1 MGREVHCKQISLA
14 CVGSAHGVWTTLGLP
29 QLNIACA
36 FLIYTVQA
44 PGFSA
49 GHCPKRALCF
59 KYFPGLSHS
68 GSASWA
74 QTRFSMWF
82 CTLPKSEQLRRPGAW
97 WVHWPRW
104 AVRLNHLPC
113 PSHSVFQCTA
123 RIPSQVCHVSPLGT
137 WSQAV
142 TLLAGVNR
150 PGSQEDMVSNWEP
163 THSLVEDAS
172 LCCRDWTSPLPYSS
186 GCYTPASLPPAGGE
200 EPVHSQLALL
210 WYSLNPLFC
219 EQSRLWLRAFRGKVL
234 LFFPFWGSHG
244 LDCYLT

>member
-1 MGREVHCKQISLA
+1 MH
-14 CVGSAHGVWTTLGLP
+14 
-29 QLNIACA
+29 
-36 FLIYTVQA
+36 
-44 PGFSA
+44 
-49 GHCPKRALCF
+49 
-59 KYFPGLSHS
+59 
-68 GSASWA
+68 
-74 QTRFSMWF
+74 
-82 CTLPKSEQLRRPGAW
+82 
-97 WVHWPRW
+97 
-104 AVRLNHLPC
+104 LNHLPC

-172 LCCRDWTSPLPYSS
+172 LCCRNWTSPLPYGS
-186 GCYTPASLPPAGGE
+186 GYYTPASLPPAGGE

-219 EQSRLWLRAFRGKVL
+219 EQFRLRLRAFRGKVL